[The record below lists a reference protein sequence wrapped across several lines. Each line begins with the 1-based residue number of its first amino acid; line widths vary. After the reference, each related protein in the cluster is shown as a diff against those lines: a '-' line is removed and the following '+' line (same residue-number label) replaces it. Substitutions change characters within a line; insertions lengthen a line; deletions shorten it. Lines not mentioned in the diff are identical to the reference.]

1 MDLPSN
7 SDKIKKPPVTEDRKV
22 EQVTSEPAQLRKK
35 SLGKKFKETFIGGDA
50 KEAGKYA
57 VLQVL
62 VPAAKDAL
70 ADALTQGFEKVIF
83 GESRGGP
90 RRRSPTGGNGGYVA
104 YNRMSQGGNP
114 RSMSSRARA
123 THDFG
128 EIILPTRQDCEDVLD
143 RLFDIAGKYESVT
156 VADLYDLVGIRS
168 TSVDKTW
175 GWTDL
180 RGTQIAKVRSGY
192 MLDISDP
199 EEL

>member
-1 MDLPSN
+1 MDLPPN
-7 SDKIKKPPVTEDRKV
+7 SDKIKKTPAPEDRKV
-22 EQVTSEPAQLRKK
+22 DQVTSEPAKLRKK

-57 VLQVL
+57 ILNVL
-62 VPAAKDAL
+62 VPAAKDAV

-90 RRRSPTGGNGGYVA
+90 RRRPPTGGNSGYVA
-104 YNRMSQGGNP
+104 YNRMSRGENP

-123 THDFG
+123 NHDFG
-128 EIILPTRQDCEDVLD
+128 EIILPTRQDCDDVLD
-143 RLFDIAGKYESVT
+143 ALFNIAGKYESVT
-156 VADLYDLVGIRS
+156 VAELYDLVGIRS
-168 TSVDKTW
+168 TSVDRTW

-180 RGTQIAKVRSGY
+180 RGTGIAKVREGF